1 MNFDEQPAGEKAPEE
16 LSHPVTRPRFQI
28 LDAGHAVPFSKGL
41 LGQSLTATGLSP
53 HGASEV
59 ALAVET
65 ELVMRGAQRVSVEEL
80 DRLVEQVLG
89 RMEGVPWVERY
100 HKWHQLALQDRP
112 VIILIGGTTG
122 VGKSTLATTLA
133 HRLGIVRIIATDAI
147 REVMRSFFSA
157 ALMPAIHYS
166 SFDAG
171 GSVRVPIG
179 PSLDPNIVGFVEQV
193 EAVNSGINA
202 IVDRAIKEATGMV
215 IEGVHMVPGFMAS
228 PSGEDALVLPM
239 VVALRDE
246 ELHRSHFVIR
256 DRETDGRR
264 PFKRYLRNFDQI
276 RKIQDFIIRRA
287 EAEGT
292 LIIENLNIDDTVG
305 LVVDALYELI
315 SESAERDFEGHSGD
329 RAQSAEAG
337 GPPGSAG
344 RAAPTDTRE
353 QADTPEGDVAE

>member
-1 MNFDEQPAGEKAPEE
+1 MNFGEQPGGDKVPDE
-16 LSHPVTRPRFQI
+16 LSHPVTRPRIQI
-28 LDAGHAVPFSKGL
+28 LDTGHAVPFSKGL

-65 ELVMRGAQRVSVEEL
+65 ELVVRGAQRVSIEEL

-89 RMEGVPWVERY
+89 RMEGAPWVERY

-228 PSGEDALVLPM
+228 PGGEDALVLPM
-239 VVALRDE
+239 VVALKDE

-276 RKIQDFIIRRA
+276 RKIQDFIIHRA

-315 SESAERDFEGHSGD
+315 SESAEQDFEGHSGD
-329 RAQSAEAG
+329 LARAPEA
-337 GPPGSAG
+337 
-344 RAAPTDTRE
+344 
-353 QADTPEGDVAE
+353 DVTE